1 MVALFSSPFA
11 KKRLIKV
18 LIIEDS
24 EDDALLLVRQLRS
37 NGFSVQ
43 HQRVETAEALEQ
55 ALSQP
60 WDLVL
65 SDHSLPTMDGIEA
78 LKRVRVL
85 NRDVP
90 FVFVSGTIGE
100 ELAVEAI
107 RMGAQDYVLKDKLN
121 RLAVVVR
128 RELQDARLRNERRN
142 FDQQINYLARYDNL
156 TGLPNRFTF
165 MEHLKSQIDQYV
177 SGRHVILVLYIQLKR
192 LKSISGDL
200 EHTSLTALLQEV
212 TNRLH
217 QFVGDQGL
225 IARLSNHEFALVHTG
240 FSAKDPFQNMAEDLV
255 SALAKPYMIAKM
267 PFYCGAC
274 IGGALYPGGAFDA
287 GDIMNKAEIAAIHA
301 EQSGGSSVCFFTAD
315 MAHLIEQRVTSQR
328 ALREALE
335 NNEFMITYQPQV
347 DTTTEEI
354 ASLAA
359 VIEWHSPAHGLT
371 RGEDILS
378 QAKDSGFI
386 FLLGEWAIRQVCQQ
400 IKLWEYSRVA
410 VHCIAVP
417 VAARQFHEDN
427 LVELLRQ
434 LLKEY
439 DLSPKC
445 LRLVISDTAIMR
457 DSEKASA
464 ILQQLRYMGIKVAL
478 DNFGSQ
484 FSNLSHLKNFISDF
498 ICIGPQVVQTLG
510 KTPEGDEALAEIMTM
525 AHKFG
530 IKTIG
535 KGVESAAQYAWLK
548 RAGCSLAQGP
558 FLGEAMDPQ
567 VIRERLRNQS
577 D

>member
-1 MVALFSSPFA
+1 MVALFSSPFT
-11 KKRLIKV
+11 KKHLIKV

-43 HQRVETAEALEQ
+43 HQRVETANALEQ
-55 ALSQP
+55 ALAQP
-60 WDLVL
+60 WDLIL
-65 SDHSLPTMDGIEA
+65 ADHSMPTMNGIEA
-78 LKRVRVL
+78 LKRVRAL

-128 RELQDARLRNERRN
+128 RELQDARLRNERRD

-177 SGRHVILVLYIQLKR
+177 SGRHIILVLYIQLKR
-192 LKSISGDL
+192 FKSISSNL
-200 EHTSLTALLQEV
+200 EQKTSAALLQEV
-212 TNRLH
+212 TNRLQ
-217 QFVGDQGL
+217 QFVGDNGL
-225 IARLSNHEFALVHTG
+225 IARLSDYEFALVHTG
-240 FSAKDPFQNMAEDLV
+240 FSAKDSLQTTAEDLA
-255 SALAKPYMIAKM
+255 SALAKPYMIGNM

-274 IGGALYPGGAFDA
+274 IGGAVYPGGAFDA
-287 GDIMNKAEIAAIHA
+287 VDLMSKAEIAAMYT
-301 EQSGGSSVCFFTAD
+301 EQDGGSSVCFFAAG
-315 MAHLIEQRVTSQR
+315 MSHLVEQRVASQR

-335 NNEFMITYQPQV
+335 NNEFVIVYQPQI
-347 DTTTEEI
+347 DTATGEI

-359 VIEWHSPAHGLT
+359 VIEWHNPERGLT
-371 RGEDILS
+371 HAEDFLS
-378 QAKDSGFI
+378 QAEDSGFV
-386 FLLGEWAIRQVCQQ
+386 FLLGEWVIRQVCQQ

-410 VHCIAVP
+410 VHSIAVP
-417 VAARQFHEDN
+417 ITTRQFHEDN

-439 DLSPKC
+439 DLTANA
-445 LRLVISDTAIMR
+445 LRLEISDAAIMR
-457 DSEKASA
+457 DSERASA
-464 ILQQLRYMGIKVAL
+464 ILHQLKYMGIKVAL
-478 DNFGSQ
+478 DNFGSH
-484 FSNLSHLKNFISDF
+484 FSNLAHLKNYISDF
-498 ICIGPQVVQTLG
+498 ISIGPNFVQTLG
-510 KTPEGDEALAEIMTM
+510 KTPGCDETVAGIVAM

-530 IKTIG
+530 IKTIA
-535 KGVESAAQYAWLK
+535 KGVETSAQYSWLK
-548 RAGCSLAQGP
+548 GAGCSLAQGP
-558 FLGEAMDPQ
+558 FLGDAMDPQ
-567 VIRERLRNQS
+567 VIRERLRDES
-577 D
+577 A